1 MKRVFL
7 FLLPVMIL
15 GLTACGNKFTAEQ
28 AEAAVLQGERD
39 RLPLLIQ
46 SLPFVDD
53 ITIDSIHMTITEE
66 PMQGYMYTTWKKDD
80 NEQSI
85 IVQVDSVRQDATR
98 KGYIQWQSSWD
109 NAARSYMLKSLN
121 F

>member
-15 GLTACGNKFTAEQ
+15 GLTACGNKLTKEQ

-39 RLPLLIQ
+39 RLPLLLQ
-46 SLPFVDD
+46 TLSFVDD

-66 PMQGYMYTTWKKDD
+66 PMQGYLYTTWKNGKK
-80 NEQSI
+80 EQSI
-85 IVQVDSVRQDATR
+85 IVHVDSVRQDATR

-109 NAARSYMLKSLN
+109 NAARSYLMKSLR

>member
-1 MKRVFL
+1 MKKL
-7 FLLPVMIL
+7 FIIL
-15 GLTACGNKFTAEQ
+15 AAGMMLFLTACGNKFTAEQ

-66 PMQGYMYTTWKKDD
+66 PMQGYMYTTWKKNN